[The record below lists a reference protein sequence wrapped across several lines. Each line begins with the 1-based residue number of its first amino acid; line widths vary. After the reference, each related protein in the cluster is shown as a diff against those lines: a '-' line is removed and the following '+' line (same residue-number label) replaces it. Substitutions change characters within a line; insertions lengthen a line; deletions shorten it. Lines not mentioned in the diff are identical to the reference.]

1 MQYISTKED
10 SLVSIKIYEP
20 KGTRKIQYIA
30 RTKTW
35 HDYPNANTYWSC
47 RVEDI
52 ENDLM
57 YVFPFQYG
65 YGDQSEHTVKKALN
79 IKEIIGEK
87 SIIKFIKEEV
97 ETEEEADQHG
107 TENKDNYNPR
117 VGYYY
122 LD

>member
-1 MQYISTKED
+1 MEYISNKED

-30 RTKTW
+30 HTKTW
-35 HDYPNANTYWSC
+35 HDDFNGNTYWSC

-65 YGDQSEHTVKKALN
+65 YGDQSEHTVKRALG
-79 IKEIIGEK
+79 IKNRFGEK
-87 SIIKFIKEEV
+87 SIIKFYKKAV
-97 ETEEEADQHG
+97 DTEEEADQHG
-107 TENKDNYNPR
+107 TENEDNYNSR